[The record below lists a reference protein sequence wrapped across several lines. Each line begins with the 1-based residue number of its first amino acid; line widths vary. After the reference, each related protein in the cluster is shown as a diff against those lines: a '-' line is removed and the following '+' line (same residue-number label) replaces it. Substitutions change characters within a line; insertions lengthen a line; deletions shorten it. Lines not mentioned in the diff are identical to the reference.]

1 MKENITQ
8 TEYDAFQAA
17 YDFFNVELFGKSL
30 PQLLITLRSKSK
42 SYGYFAPEIFTA
54 RNGEEKAHELALNPD
69 HFGRSDEDIL
79 STLVHEMCHVW
90 QQTHGTPPRKAYH
103 DRQWAAKMVEIGLQ
117 PSHTGAPGGKTTGQK
132 MTHYVLALG
141 AFAKAFAKLQAKGFA
156 LRWQS
161 VQIAPDREK
170 KSASKTKFTCPNCE
184 ANAWAKPDSKLICGT
199 CFEEEEEIFNM
210 EAEI

>member
-1 MKENITQ
+1 
-8 TEYDAFQAA
+8 
-17 YDFFNVELFGKSL
+17 
-30 PQLLITLRSKSK
+30 
-42 SYGYFAPEIFTA
+42 
-54 RNGEEKAHELALNPD
+54 
-69 HFGRSDEDIL
+69 
-79 STLVHEMCHVW
+79 MCHVW

-132 MTHYVLALG
+132 MTHYVIEGA
-141 AFAKAFAKLQAKGFA
+141 AFARAFAKLQAIGFA
-156 LRWQS
+156 LRWQ
-161 VQIAPDREK
+161 ALPTATDREK

-184 ANAWAKPDSKLICGT
+184 ANAWAKPDSKLICGA